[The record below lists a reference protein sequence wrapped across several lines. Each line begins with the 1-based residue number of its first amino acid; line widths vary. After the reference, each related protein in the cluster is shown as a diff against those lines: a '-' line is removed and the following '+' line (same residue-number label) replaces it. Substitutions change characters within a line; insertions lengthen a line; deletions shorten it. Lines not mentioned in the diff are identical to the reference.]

1 MKPLKLFWLPLFFI
15 ITSFISLNDFL
26 SEQKKFE
33 RVRTA
38 YKEKGSFIEEQLHK
52 SNIRIGDLQILINVY
67 KEEQELEIYAK
78 SKGDKRYK
86 KLSTY
91 KICES
96 SGVLG
101 PKRRKG
107 DYQVPEGFYYVDRF
121 NPASSFYLSLGIN
134 YPNKSDRIKSS
145 AKDLGGDIFIHGE
158 CVTIGC
164 MPMTNDMIKEIYL
177 YAIQA
182 KHNGQNQIPVYIYP
196 FKMTEENFRKYT
208 MKYKDNKP
216 LISFWTNLKSGY
228 DKFFKDQTALKVT
241 VLENG
246 DYCFN

>member
-1 MKPLKLFWLPLFFI
+1 MKSFVFFLLPVFFI

-38 YKEKGSFIEEQLHK
+38 YKEKGRFLEEQLK
-52 SNIRIGDLQILINVY
+52 NSNIRIDDLQILINVY
-67 KEEQELEIYAK
+67 KEEQELEVYAK
-78 SKGDKRYK
+78 NASDKSYK

-107 DYQVPEGFYYVDRF
+107 DYQVPEGFYYIDRF
-121 NPASSFYLSLGIN
+121 NPTSSFYLSLGIN
-134 YPNKSDRIKSS
+134 YPNKSDRIKSR

-164 MPMTNDMIKEIYL
+164 MPMTNEKIKEIYL

-182 KHNGQNQIPVYIYP
+182 RQNGQKQIPVNIFP
-196 FKMTEENFRKYT
+196 FRMTDENFKKYES
-208 MKYKDNKP
+208 KYKGDKP
-216 LISFWTNLKSGY
+216 LIDFWTNLKFGY
-228 DKFFKDQTALKVT
+228 DKFFKDKLTLKVS
-241 VLENG
+241 VSENG
-246 DYCFN
+246 DYCFK